1 LDANTKS
8 RRNLRFDTEG
18 SDVNMTT
25 SETTIFATHRTRPSF
40 RRRHLLRALLLGML
54 TLGIGCKKTEQ
65 DAPAPAAA
73 AATPTAK
80 AAPLTVGFVYV
91 GSRQDYGY
99 NQAHA
104 IGASRLQGIKLREE
118 ENVPETV
125 AVQKTMES
133 MINLDGA
140 KVLFPT
146 SFGYFD
152 PHILSLAGKYP
163 DVAFLHCGGLYS
175 EGKHPKNVGSYFGYI
190 DEAEYVAGI
199 VAGSTSKTKK
209 LGFIA
214 AKPIPQVLRNINAY
228 TLGARSV
235 NPDVTVSV
243 IFTGDW
249 SLPVKEAEAANSLI
263 DQGVDVLTSHV
274 DSPKVVIESAER
286 RGIYSTGYHAS
297 QAELAPKGY
306 LTGAEWN
313 WEKVYTAYIDKIEK
327 GQPWDHL
334 VRGGLKEGFVKLSPY
349 GAAVSDDTKQKAD
362 TAKAALEAGTLVIFK
377 GPLSSNDGKQILAEG
392 VAREQT
398 DIELEKMNYLVDGV
412 KGAIE

>member
-1 LDANTKS
+1 
-8 RRNLRFDTEG
+8 
-18 SDVNMTT
+18 M
-25 SETTIFATHRTRPSF
+25 TIFATATRTQTRGRSDRSRPL
-40 RRRHLLRALLLGML
+40 RRALLVAALALGL
-54 TLGIGCKKTEQ
+54 SCKQTEN
-65 DAPAPAAA
+65 AGTTST
-73 AATPTAK
+73 ATTTSDK
-80 AAPLTVGFVYV
+80 PLTVGFIYV

-104 IGASRLQGIKLREE
+104 KGASQLTGITLREE

-146 SFGYFD
+146 SFGYFE
-152 PHILSLAGKYP
+152 PHILALANKYP
-163 DVAFLHCGGLYS
+163 DVSFLHCGGLYT

-199 VAGSTSKTKK
+199 VAGATSKTKK

-235 NPDVTVSV
+235 APEATVSV

-263 DQGVDVLTSHV
+263 DQGVDVLTAHV

-286 RGIYSTGYHAS
+286 RGVYSTGYHAS

-313 WEKVYTAYIDKIEK
+313 WEKVYTGYLTKIK
-327 GQPWDHL
+327 GGQPWDHL

-349 GAAVSDDTKQKAD
+349 GEAVSEDTKKKAD
-362 TAKAALEAGTLVIFK
+362 LAKAALEAGSFVIFK
-377 GPLSSNDGKQILAEG
+377 GPLADNTGKEILAAG
-392 VAREQT
+392 TYRGQT
-398 DIELEKMNYLVDGV
+398 DIELEKMNYLVAGV